1 MDIISDSIS
10 HNLFHSH
17 QNNISSGRDTL
28 HQLEELKE
36 VELEAGE
43 SNTSPVT
50 KTTLPVMTENASDKS
65 SENHIPS
72 LENRDAPQDLVKEES
87 PAKPATL
94 ENFITLAH
102 DIRTEFMLPWALC
115 KTWKGIEELLKRSY
129 RNNEGALKEIEEG
142 RYKLYTDGRI
152 LFPDYWE
159 HLVKPGWII
168 DIQLDS
174 KPWVREGSVSDP
186 SEVSDTDQDK
196 TEEDGD
202 FEGRYEVKAT
212 YTINYYQKQRYGDD
226 EFLYRVSK
234 DDPVPLKTSR
244 SRGEVLPVLEEKTTV
259 LLGERGRHD
268 ASRSR
273 SRSRRKVKDAPKLG
287 DRDRVQK
294 KHLHIHSR
302 LLINALRAVMKYS
315 SEAPSGDEADD
326 LEEGVFSYPYKD
338 LFHHREELREYKTQI
353 GGIRENHTE
362 SYNAECDRHID
373 FLLQYLENEPTIRVK
388 GLEARWAKKVPTTT
402 FTGLWLLLKPGSDV
416 YVVEN
421 GQLNAYVVDAVLD
434 GVEHVFQGLW
444 AIKVKSYSIRLWN
457 LVYDGKVIK
466 RRSKLVDVPVFDN
479 ERNITSL
486 PLFPTRFHDNLD
498 GGARRKELIERGK
511 MFFRC
516 AKGPAFL
523 EYTGS
528 GLRPGWKR
536 YNRAR
541 VVVEHESHPWNSW
554 AREDIDVMEGWVLDV
569 DEYETDIKERA
580 KTPHCECHYC
590 SELDVGK
597 ERYISGTFSDYDSID
612 PKTRES
618 LSDHQYLLCMSHMFG
633 FILKDRTY
641 DLIDVSGLAPPRIA
655 KDSIDQLVMR
665 PESNRNTIKAIAQT
679 YTDSKSQAELFSA
692 DFIHGKG
699 EGQIFLLHGP
709 PGTGKT
715 LTAESVAEY
724 TKRPLLSITAAD
736 LGHEPVEL
744 ERNLLK
750 FFRDANS
757 WDAIVLLDEADVYLE
772 RRSSND
778 LKRNSIVSI
787 FLRALEYFQ
796 GILFLTTNRVGDFDE
811 AFLSRIHVAIGYEP
825 LDDAARE
832 QIWSNLFRKLKEDHK
847 HGGPDIHYEY
857 DAKEYVRKSEEI
869 KKLEWNG
876 REIRNA
882 FQSAVALALYDS
894 KKARERGV
902 SIEDSIP
909 EVREAHLKEIAHM
922 STAFKNYITSTH
934 QGVKDSDIAYR
945 LGIRDDNFGKS
956 QKTA

>member
-1 MDIISDSIS
+1 MDVLSDSTP
-10 HNLFHSH
+10 HNILHGHEGDASGDVHHHSETFE
-17 QNNISSGRDTL
+17 R
-28 HQLEELKE
+28 LE
-36 VELEAGE
+36 
-43 SNTSPVT
+43 PVIEG
-50 KTTLPVMTENASDKS
+50 VSDKLREDGASS
-65 SENHIPS
+65 SEGK
-72 LENRDAPQDLVKEES
+72 DATEDPAKEES
-87 PAKPATL
+87 PTKPAPA

-102 DIRTEFMLPWALC
+102 NIRTEFMLPWALC
-115 KTWKGIEELLKRSY
+115 KTWKGMEELIKRSFK
-129 RNNEGALKEIEEG
+129 NDEDAMKEIEEG
-142 RYKLYTDGRI
+142 KYQLYSSDRI
-152 LFPDYWE
+152 VFPDYWE
-159 HLVKPGWII
+159 HLAEPGWTV

-174 KPWVREGSVSDP
+174 RPWARSCSVSES
-186 SEVSDTDQDK
+186 SEISDADEDEDEDEDK
-196 TEEDGD
+196 GEE
-202 FEGRYEVKAT
+202 EGNPEGKYEVKAA
-212 YTINYYQKQRYGDD
+212 YTVNYYQKHRYADD
-226 EFLYRVSK
+226 EFLYSVSK
-234 DDPVPLKTSR
+234 DEPVFLKTTR
-244 SRGEVLPVLEEKTTV
+244 NKGQVLPVLEEKTTV
-259 LLGERGRHD
+259 LLGERGRRE

-273 SRSRRKVKDAPKLG
+273 SRSRRRINRAPKLG

-315 SEAPSGDEADD
+315 SEAPSGDEAGD
-326 LEEGVFSYPYKD
+326 LEEGVFSHPYKD
-338 LFHHREELREYKTQI
+338 LFYHRQELLEYKSQTD
-353 GGIRENHTE
+353 GIRANHTE
-362 SYNAECDRHID
+362 AYNAECDRHID
-373 FLLQYLENEPTIRVK
+373 FLLQYLESEPTIQVK
-388 GLEARWAKKVPTTT
+388 ALEARWAKKVPATT
-402 FTGLWLLLKPGSDV
+402 FAGLWLLLKPGSDV
-416 YVVEN
+416 YVLEN
-421 GQLNAYVVDAVLD
+421 GQLNAYVVDAVFK
-434 GVEHVFQGLW
+434 GVEHVFSGMW
-444 AIKVKSYSIRLWN
+444 SINVESYSVRLWN
-457 LVYDGKVIK
+457 LAYDGKVIK
-466 RRSKLVDVPVFDN
+466 RRSKYVDIPVFDN

-486 PLFPTRFHDNLD
+486 PLFPTRFHDNTD
-498 GGARRKELIERGK
+498 GGARRRELIERGK

-516 AKGPAFL
+516 SKGPAFL

-528 GLRPGWKR
+528 GLKPGWKR

-554 AREDIDVMEGWVLDV
+554 DQADLDIMESWALDIDD
-569 DEYETDIKERA
+569 YESDIKERA
-580 KTPHCECHYC
+580 KTPHCECHHC
-590 SELDVGK
+590 IEADVGK
-597 ERYISGTFSDYDSID
+597 EKYVSGTFGDYDNID
-612 PKTRES
+612 PKKCEG
-618 LSDHQYLLCMSHMFG
+618 LSDHQYFLCMSHMFG

-641 DLIDVSGLAPPRIA
+641 DLIDVSGLSPPRIS

-665 PESNRNTIKAIAQT
+665 PETNKNTIKAIAQT

-692 DFIHGKG
+692 DFIHGKAKHRLCNKTSP

-724 TKRPLLSITAAD
+724 TKSPLLSITAAD

-832 QIWSNLFRKLKEDHK
+832 QIWNNLFRKLKEDHK

-902 SIEDSIP
+902 SVEDSIP
-909 EVREAHLKEIAHM
+909 EVKEAHLKEIAHM

-934 QGVKDSDIAYR
+934 QGVKDSDMAYR

-956 QKTA
+956 QKLA

>member
-1 MDIISDSIS
+1 MSVLSGSTPHDLFRGSEGNTLSERDFNNQSDDRGKVEVDTGETRASPISDSTTPLIGVQS
-10 HNLFHSH
+10 TSEECRDDHS
-17 QNNISSGRDTL
+17 STTG
-28 HQLEELKE
+28 EEDSVRE
-36 VELEAGE
+36 STGE
-43 SNTSPVT
+43 EPVKPTST
-50 KTTLPVMTENASDKS
+50 D
-65 SENHIPS
+65 
-72 LENRDAPQDLVKEES
+72 
-87 PAKPATL
+87 
-94 ENFITLAH
+94 NFITLSH
-102 DIRTEFMLPWALC
+102 DYRTEFMLPLASC
-115 KTWKGIEELLKRSY
+115 KTWKGMEELIRRSFE
-129 RNNEGALKEIEEG
+129 NNEDALKEIDEG
-142 RYKLYTDGRI
+142 KYKLYESSRI
-152 LFPDYWE
+152 IFPDYWE
-159 HLVKPGWII
+159 QLVQPGWAV

-174 KPWVREGSVSDP
+174 KPWVRSAPASEGSEASD
-186 SEVSDTDQDK
+186 ED
-196 TEEDGD
+196 EEGVVEEGD
-202 FEGRYEVKAT
+202 PEGKYEVKAT
-212 YTINYYQKQRYGDD
+212 YTIKYFQKHRYVDD
-226 EFLYRVSK
+226 EFLYSVSK
-234 DDPVPLKTSR
+234 DDPVFLRTS
-244 SRGEVLPVLEEKTTV
+244 GNKGQVLPVLEEKTTV
-259 LLGERGRHD
+259 ILGERSRHD
-268 ASRSR
+268 TSRSR
-273 SRSRRKVKDAPKLG
+273 SRSRRRIKHAPKLG

-326 LEEGVFSYPYKD
+326 LEEGVFSHPYKD
-338 LFHHREELREYKTQI
+338 LFYHRQELIEYKTQT
-353 GGIRENHTE
+353 GGVRENHTE
-362 SYNAECDRHID
+362 AYNAECDRHID
-373 FLLQYLENEPTIRVK
+373 FLLQYLENEPTIQIKTV
-388 GLEARWAKKVPTTT
+388 EAKWAKKIPTTT
-402 FTGLWLLLKPGSDV
+402 FAGLWLLLKPGSDV
-416 YVVEN
+416 YVHEN
-421 GQLNAYVVDAVLD
+421 GQLNAYVVDAVFD
-434 GVEHVFQGLW
+434 GVERVFQGLW
-444 AIKVKSYSIRLWN
+444 ANNVKSYSIRLWN

-466 RRSKLVDVPVFDN
+466 RRSKFVDVPVFDN

-486 PLFPTRFHDNLD
+486 PLFPTRFHDNVD
-498 GGARRKELIERGK
+498 SGTRRKELIERGK
-511 MFFRC
+511 MFFHC

-523 EYTGS
+523 EYTGA
-528 GLRPGWKR
+528 GLKPGWKK

-541 VVVEHESHPWNSW
+541 VVVEHESHPWNTW
-554 AREDIDVMEGWVLDV
+554 DREDIDAMESWILDV
-569 DEYETDIKERA
+569 DEYESDIKERA
-580 KTPHCECHYC
+580 KTPHCECHRC
-590 SELDVGK
+590 SEVDVGK
-597 ERYISGTFSDYDSID
+597 ERYVSGTFSDYDGID
-612 PKTRES
+612 PKSYEN
-618 LSDHQYLLCMSHMFG
+618 LSDHQYLLCMSHMFA

-641 DLIDVSGLAPPRIA
+641 DLIDVSGLTPPRIA

-665 PESNRNTIKAIAQT
+665 PETNKNTIKAIART

-750 FFRDANS
+750 FFRDANN

-847 HGGPDIHYEY
+847 QGGPDIRYEY
-857 DAKEYVRKSEEI
+857 DAKEYVRKSQEI

-894 KKARERGV
+894 KTARERGV
-902 SIEDSIP
+902 PVEDSIP
-909 EVREAHLKEIAHM
+909 EVKEAHLKEIAHM

-934 QGVKDSDIAYR
+934 QGVKDSDMAYR
-945 LGIRDDNFGKS
+945 LGIRDDNFGRS
-956 QKTA
+956 QKGA